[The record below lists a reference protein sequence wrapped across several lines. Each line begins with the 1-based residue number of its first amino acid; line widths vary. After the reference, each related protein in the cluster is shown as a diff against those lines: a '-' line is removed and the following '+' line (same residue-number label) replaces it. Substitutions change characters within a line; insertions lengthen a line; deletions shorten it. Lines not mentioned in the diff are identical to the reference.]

1 MFSFTKLNKHS
12 GVLKNHLEANNYV
25 EKYFCPLTNGEHALL
40 QSSKLTIVPA
50 ETMRTVYLNRFP
62 DEVKKWYN
70 KQTIPKQL
78 ICDVTKPQIG
88 STYVNSAPQ
97 MFKDRKKY
105 ITFTEK
111 SRDGVKRMLAFIK
124 EVWCDG
130 NKEQLQYLLKW
141 FASLLKGYKK
151 QSILYVK
158 SIEGVGKSTFTDFF
172 IKYVLGNELYAKG
185 DKECLCTANNMDLLG
200 KPFVVFEELPVMN
213 KNEWNVCDGKLK
225 DMTTG
230 TEINFCDKYC
240 KKFRAANINSYCII
254 TNHKAV
260 KTLSTAMIMNTL
272 GHYVMSVSM
281 TRQDMHFITTY

>member
-1 MFSFTKLNKHS
+1 MVCLF
-12 GVLKNHLEANNYV
+12 
-25 EKYFCPLTNGEHALL
+25 
-40 QSSKLTIVPA
+40 
-50 ETMRTVYLNRFP
+50 
-62 DEVKKWYN
+62 
-70 KQTIPKQL
+70 
-78 ICDVTKPQIG
+78 
-88 STYVNSAPQ
+88 
-97 MFKDRKKY
+97 
-105 ITFTEK
+105 
-111 SRDGVKRMLAFIK
+111 VKR
-124 EVWCDG
+124 
-130 NKEQLQYLLKW
+130 LQ
-141 FASLLKGYKK
+141 K